1 MNDRMQPNTPAS
13 DNPLRVDDLAGGIRV
28 LTIDRSHRMNALDP
42 ASAYALAD
50 ALRAAQANAALRV
63 IVLTGAG
70 GNFCT
75 GADLKHRKQP
85 GEESVLRPL
94 QICCEALTA
103 GPLPCI
109 AAVDGAAFGAGLSLA
124 LACDRIVAADTARF
138 CAPFTGI
145 GLVPDV
151 GMVRSL
157 PRRVG
162 VARAREWMIEGTVVN
177 AASALQHGLADELAA
192 GVPAQDA
199 AIERA
204 RLWAGRAPMA
214 IAALKRLESHEG
226 GAVAWAPLFERERTE
241 QAALTAS
248 GDFAEAV
255 AAFRERRPAQ
265 FKGR

>member
-1 MNDRMQPNTPAS
+1 MPAGAAIPV
-13 DNPLRVDDLAGGIRV
+13 DAVRVDDLEGGIRV
-28 LTIDRSHRMNALDP
+28 LTIDRPHRMNALDP

-50 ALRAAQANAALRV
+50 ALRDAQLNTALRV

-94 QICCEALTA
+94 QICCEALLS

-145 GLVPDV
+145 ALVPDV
-151 GMVRSL
+151 GMVRTL

-162 VARAREWMIEGTVVN
+162 ASRAREWMIEGTVVG
-177 AASALQHGLADELAA
+177 AAAALQHGLADELAS
-192 GVPAQDA
+192 GVPALQA
-199 AIERA
+199 ATERA
-204 RLWAGRAPMA
+204 RRWADRAPMA
-214 IAALKRLESHEG
+214 IAALKRLEVHESD
-226 GAVAWAPLFERERTE
+226 AWATLFARERTE

-248 GDFAEAV
+248 ADFAEAV
-255 AAFRERRPAQ
+255 AAFRERRPAR
-265 FKGR
+265 FKGS